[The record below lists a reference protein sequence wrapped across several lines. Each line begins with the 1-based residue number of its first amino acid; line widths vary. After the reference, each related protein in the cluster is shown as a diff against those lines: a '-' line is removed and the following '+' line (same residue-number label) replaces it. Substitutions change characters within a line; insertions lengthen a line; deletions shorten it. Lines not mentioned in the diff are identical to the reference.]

1 MEAPVPVVGQ
11 KHYFRRDK
19 PGRTLIKNIPMRPLP
34 RLLLAS
40 LTLHLAAAEVPT
52 TGATIARVTVYA
64 DRAEVVRRFAT
75 TLPAGEHALVFDALP
90 GDTDL
95 SSVRVTGQGSFS
107 LVDIR
112 AETIQ
117 TLEVPDEQ
125 VRKLTADLK
134 AEQVKLQE
142 VTQAQA
148 RNAQRRASLD
158 KVLGRLT
165 AVGKESANPDLDPA
179 KWAGYLAYHVE
190 SLAKLDQETLELKG
204 RDDALRAE
212 IGKLERELNQLTG
225 NRTKSR
231 NLARVKVEVK
241 QAGPQEFELSY
252 VVAGPS
258 WSPHYDVRADTI
270 AKKLTVAYQA
280 QVRQRTGEDW
290 RGVSLRLSTAQPGV
304 GGREPELSPW
314 ALYKAEPVILTGAI
328 AAGSADGT
336 GAKLGD
342 TGFLRRE
349 VEARRKSEVL
359 DEVSAGK
366 GFAAAPAAPA
376 MTVATATVQAGA
388 TAALFQVPRAY
399 DIPSDPKSVKV
410 ALTEQTFFASFR
422 HSCVPKLS
430 PNVYLKAQTV
440 NASDYPFLPGPTAIF
455 LDGAYVA
462 AASMDLVP
470 AGQEFTTFLGV
481 DQSVKVER
489 RVLAR
494 REEVNG
500 VFGKKT
506 HRTVH
511 DQLFKVTNGKRAEI
525 DLAVADQLPMSNHDA
540 IKVVLEEP
548 RYEKDTDAL
557 KLTEQKFLEWRLR
570 LGAGD
575 KLDVPFRFAVERP
588 EDVVVVGQ

>member
-1 MEAPVPVVGQ
+1 
-11 KHYFRRDK
+11 
-19 PGRTLIKNIPMRPLP
+19 MRPLP

-40 LTLHLAAAEVPT
+40 LTLNLAAAEVPT
-52 TGATIARVTVYA
+52 TGAKIARVTVYA

-90 GDTDL
+90 GETDL
-95 SSVRVTGQGSFS
+95 SSVRVNGQGSFS

-117 TLEVPDEQ
+117 TLEVTDTQ
-125 VRKLTADLK
+125 VRELSAKLKT
-134 AEQVKLQE
+134 EQVKLQE
-142 VTQAQA
+142 VTQAQT

-179 KWAGYLAYHVE
+179 KWAGYLSYHVD
-190 SLAKLDQETLELKG
+190 SLAKLDQETLDLKG

-212 IGKLERELNQLTG
+212 INRLERELNQLNG

-231 NLARVKVEVK
+231 NVARVKIEVT

-258 WSPHYDVRADTI
+258 WSPRYDVRADTV

-290 RGVSLRLSTAQPGV
+290 QGVSLRLSTAQPGV
-304 GGREPELSPW
+304 AGREPELTPW
-314 ALYKAEPVILTGAI
+314 ALYKAEPVVPTGAVLMDEGGL
-328 AAGSADGT
+328 AAAKPQSATTMRRGL
-336 GAKLGD
+336 AKQEEQKAGLN
-342 TGFLRRE
+342 F
-349 VEARRKSEVL
+349 
-359 DEVSAGK
+359 VSPP
-366 GFAAAPAAPA
+366 APAAAA
-376 MTVATATVQAGA
+376 MEISSATVQAGA

-430 PNVYLKAQTV
+430 PNVYLKAQAV
-440 NASDYPFLPGPTAIF
+440 NASDYPFLPGPTAVF

-470 AGQEFTTFLGV
+470 AGQEFVTFLGV
-481 DQSVKVER
+481 DQAVKVER

-494 REEVNG
+494 REEVTG

-511 DQLFKVTNGKRAEI
+511 DQLFKVTNGKRADI
-525 DLAVADQLPMSNHDA
+525 DLTVGDQLPLSNHDA

-557 KLTEQKFLEWRLR
+557 KLNEQKFLEWRLR

-575 KLDVPFRFAVERP
+575 KLDLPFRFAVERP
-588 EDVVVVGQ
+588 EDVIVVGQ

>member
-1 MEAPVPVVGQ
+1 
-11 KHYFRRDK
+11 
-19 PGRTLIKNIPMRPLP
+19 MRSLP
-34 RLLLAS
+34 CLLLAS
-40 LTLHLAAAEVPT
+40 LTLNLVAAEVPT
-52 TGATIARVTVYA
+52 TGAKIARVTVYA

-90 GDTDL
+90 GETDL

-107 LVDIR
+107 LIDIR

-117 TLEVPDEQ
+117 TLEVTDTQ
-125 VRKLTADLK
+125 VRELSTKLK

-142 VTQAQA
+142 VTQAQT

-179 KWAGYLAYHVE
+179 KWAGYLTYHVE
-190 SLAKLDQETLELKG
+190 SLAKLDQETLGLKG

-212 IGKLERELNQLTG
+212 INRLERELIQLNG
-225 NRTKSR
+225 NRTKVR
-231 NLARVKVEVK
+231 NVARVKIEVT
-241 QAGPQEFELSY
+241 QAGPQEFELTY

-258 WSPHYDVRADTI
+258 WSPHYDVRADTV

-290 RGVSLRLSTAQPGV
+290 LGVSLRLSTAQPGV
-304 GGREPELSPW
+304 GGREPELAPW
-314 ALYKAEPVILTGAI
+314 ALYKAEPVVPTGA
-328 AAGSADGT
+328 A
-336 GAKLGD
+336 
-342 TGFLRRE
+342 
-349 VEARRKSEVL
+349 VL
-359 DEVSAGK
+359 MEESGL
-366 GFAAAPAAPA
+366 AAAAKPTAASATRRSLAKQAAQTADAGIASPPAPA
-376 MTVATATVQAGA
+376 MEVASATVQAGA

-430 PNVYLKAQTV
+430 PNVYLKAQAV
-440 NASDYPFLPGPTAIF
+440 NASDYPFLPGPTAVF

-470 AGQEFTTFLGV
+470 AGQEFVTFLGV
-481 DQSVKVER
+481 DQTVKVER

-494 REEVNG
+494 REEVTG

-511 DQLFKVTNGKRAEI
+511 DLLFKVTNGKQADI
-525 DLAVADQLPMSNHDA
+525 DLAVGDQLPLSNHDA

-548 RYEKDTDAL
+548 RYEKDTEAL
-557 KLTEQKFLEWRLR
+557 KLNEQKFLEWRLR

-575 KLDVPFRFAVERP
+575 KLDLPFRFAVERP
-588 EDVVVVGQ
+588 EDVIVVGQ

>member
-1 MEAPVPVVGQ
+1 
-11 KHYFRRDK
+11 
-19 PGRTLIKNIPMRPLP
+19 MRSLP
-34 RLLLAS
+34 CLLLTS

-52 TGATIARVTVYA
+52 TGAKVARVTVYA

-90 GDTDL
+90 GETDL

-107 LVDIR
+107 LIDIR

-117 TLEVPDEQ
+117 ALEVTDTQ
-125 VRKLTADLK
+125 VRDLSAKLK

-142 VTQAQA
+142 VTQAQT
-148 RNAQRRASLD
+148 RNAQRRAALD

-179 KWAGYLAYHVE
+179 KWAGYLTYHVE
-190 SLAKLDQETLELKG
+190 SLAKLDQETLGLKG
-204 RDDALRAE
+204 RDDALRTE
-212 IGKLERELNQLTG
+212 INRLERELIQLNG
-225 NRTKSR
+225 NRTKFR
-231 NLARVKVEVK
+231 NVARVKIEVM
-241 QAGPQEFELSY
+241 QAGPQEFELTY

-258 WSPHYDVRADTI
+258 WSPHYDVRADTV

-290 RGVSLRLSTAQPGV
+290 LGVSLRLSTAQPGV
-304 GGREPELSPW
+304 GGREPELAPW
-314 ALYKAEPVILTGAI
+314 ALYKAEPVVPTGA
-328 AAGSADGT
+328 A
-336 GAKLGD
+336 
-342 TGFLRRE
+342 
-349 VEARRKSEVL
+349 VL
-359 DEVSAGK
+359 MDESGL
-366 GFAAAPAAPA
+366 AAAAKPTAATATRRSLAKQAAQTADADFASPPAPA
-376 MTVATATVQAGA
+376 TPAMEVASATVQAGA

-430 PNVYLKAQTV
+430 PNVYLKAQAV
-440 NASDYPFLPGPTAIF
+440 NASDYPFLPGPTAVF

-470 AGQEFTTFLGV
+470 AGQEFVTFLGV
-481 DQSVKVER
+481 DQTVKVER

-494 REEVNG
+494 REEVTG

-511 DQLFKVTNGKRAEI
+511 DLLFKVTNGKQADI
-525 DLAVADQLPMSNHDA
+525 DLAVGDQLPLSNHDA

-557 KLTEQKFLEWRLR
+557 KLNEQKFLEWRLR

-575 KLDVPFRFAVERP
+575 KLDLPFRFAVERP
-588 EDVVVVGQ
+588 EDVIVVGQ

>member
-1 MEAPVPVVGQ
+1 
-11 KHYFRRDK
+11 
-19 PGRTLIKNIPMRPLP
+19 MRSLP
-34 RLLLAS
+34 CLLLAS
-40 LTLHLAAAEVPT
+40 LTLNLAAAEVPT
-52 TGATIARVTVYA
+52 TGAKIARVTVYA

-90 GDTDL
+90 GETDL

-117 TLEVPDEQ
+117 TLEVTDTQ
-125 VRKLTADLK
+125 VRELSAKLK

-142 VTQAQA
+142 VTQAQT

-179 KWAGYLAYHVE
+179 KWAGYLTYHVE
-190 SLAKLDQETLELKG
+190 SLAKLDQETLGLKG

-212 IGKLERELNQLTG
+212 INRLERELIQLNG
-225 NRTKSR
+225 NRTKYR
-231 NLARVKVEVK
+231 NVARVKIEVT
-241 QAGPQEFELSY
+241 QAGPQEFELTY

-258 WSPHYDVRADTI
+258 WSPHYDVRADTV

-290 RGVSLRLSTAQPGV
+290 LGVSLRLSTAQPGV
-304 GGREPELSPW
+304 GGREPELAPW
-314 ALYKAEPVILTGAI
+314 ALYKAEPVVATGA
-328 AAGSADGT
+328 
-336 GAKLGD
+336 
-342 TGFLRRE
+342 
-349 VEARRKSEVL
+349 VVL
-359 DEVSAGK
+359 MDESGL
-366 GFAAAPAAPA
+366 AAAAKPTAATATRRSLAKQAAQTADAGIASPPAPA
-376 MTVATATVQAGA
+376 MEVASATVQAGA

-430 PNVYLKAQTV
+430 PNVYLKAQAV
-440 NASDYPFLPGPTAIF
+440 NASDYPFLPGPTAVF

-470 AGQEFTTFLGV
+470 AGQEFVTFLGV
-481 DQSVKVER
+481 DQTVKVER

-494 REEVNG
+494 REEVTG

-511 DQLFKVTNGKRAEI
+511 DLLFKVTNGKQADI
-525 DLAVADQLPMSNHDA
+525 DLAVGDQLPLSNHDA

-548 RYEKDTDAL
+548 RYEKDTEAL
-557 KLTEQKFLEWRLR
+557 KLNEQKFLEWRLR

-575 KLDVPFRFAVERP
+575 KLDLPFRFAVERP
-588 EDVVVVGQ
+588 EDVIVVGQ

>member
-1 MEAPVPVVGQ
+1 
-11 KHYFRRDK
+11 
-19 PGRTLIKNIPMRPLP
+19 MRSLP
-34 RLLLAS
+34 CLLLAS
-40 LTLHLAAAEVPT
+40 LTLNLAAAEVPT
-52 TGATIARVTVYA
+52 TGAKIARVTVYA

-90 GDTDL
+90 GETDL

-117 TLEVPDEQ
+117 TLEVTDAQ
-125 VRKLTADLK
+125 VRELSAKLK

-142 VTQAQA
+142 VTQAQT

-179 KWAGYLAYHVE
+179 KWAGYLTYHVE
-190 SLAKLDQETLELKG
+190 SLAKLDQETLGLKG

-212 IGKLERELNQLTG
+212 INRLERELIQLNG
-225 NRTKSR
+225 NRTKYR
-231 NLARVKVEVK
+231 NVARVKIEVT
-241 QAGPQEFELSY
+241 QAGPQEFELTY

-258 WSPHYDVRADTI
+258 WSPHYDVRADTV

-290 RGVSLRLSTAQPGV
+290 LGVSLRLSTAQPGV
-304 GGREPELSPW
+304 GGREPELTPW
-314 ALYKAEPVILTGAI
+314 ALYKAEPVVPTGAVLMDEGGL
-328 AAGSADGT
+328 AAA
-336 GAKLGD
+336 AKP
-342 TGFLRRE
+342 TAATATRRGLAKQE
-349 VEARRKSEVL
+349 EQKAGVNF
-359 DEVSAGK
+359 VSPP
-366 GFAAAPAAPA
+366 APAAAA
-376 MTVATATVQAGA
+376 MEISSATVQAGA

-430 PNVYLKAQTV
+430 PNVYLKAQAV
-440 NASDYPFLPGPTAIF
+440 NASDYPFLPGPTAVF

-470 AGQEFTTFLGV
+470 AGQEFVTFLGV
-481 DQSVKVER
+481 DQTVKVER

-494 REEVNG
+494 REEVTG

-511 DQLFKVTNGKRAEI
+511 DLLFKVTNGKQADI
-525 DLAVADQLPMSNHDA
+525 DLAVGDQLPLSNHDA

-548 RYEKDTDAL
+548 RYEKDTEAL
-557 KLTEQKFLEWRLR
+557 KLNEQKFLEWRLR

-575 KLDVPFRFAVERP
+575 KLDLPFRFAVERP
-588 EDVVVVGQ
+588 EDVIVVGQ

>member
-1 MEAPVPVVGQ
+1 
-11 KHYFRRDK
+11 
-19 PGRTLIKNIPMRPLP
+19 MRSLP
-34 RLLLAS
+34 CLLLAS
-40 LTLHLAAAEVPT
+40 LTLNLMAAEVPT
-52 TGATIARVTVYA
+52 TGAKIARVTVYA

-90 GDTDL
+90 GETDL
-95 SSVRVTGQGSFS
+95 SSVRVNGQGSFS
-107 LVDIR
+107 LIDIR

-117 TLEVPDEQ
+117 TLEVTDTQ
-125 VRKLTADLK
+125 VRELSAKLK

-142 VTQAQA
+142 VTQAQT

-179 KWAGYLAYHVE
+179 KWAGYLTYHVE
-190 SLAKLDQETLELKG
+190 SLAKLDQETLGLKG
-204 RDDALRAE
+204 RDDALRTE
-212 IGKLERELNQLTG
+212 INRLERELIQLNG
-225 NRTKSR
+225 NRTKVR
-231 NLARVKVEVK
+231 NVARVKIEVT
-241 QAGPQEFELSY
+241 QAGPQEFELTY

-258 WSPHYDVRADTI
+258 WSPHYDVRADTV

-290 RGVSLRLSTAQPGV
+290 QGVSLRLSTAQPGV
-304 GGREPELSPW
+304 GGREPELAPW
-314 ALYKAEPVILTGAI
+314 ALYKAEPVVPTGAVLMDEGGL
-328 AAGSADGT
+328 AAAKPQSATTMRRGL
-336 GAKLGD
+336 AKQEEQKAGVN
-342 TGFLRRE
+342 F
-349 VEARRKSEVL
+349 
-359 DEVSAGK
+359 VSPP
-366 GFAAAPAAPA
+366 APAAAA
-376 MTVATATVQAGA
+376 MEISSATVQAGA

-430 PNVYLKAQTV
+430 PNVYLKAQAV
-440 NASDYPFLPGPTAIF
+440 NASDYPFLPGPTAVF

-470 AGQEFTTFLGV
+470 AGQEFVTFLGV
-481 DQSVKVER
+481 DQTVKVER

-494 REEVNG
+494 REEVTG

-511 DQLFKVTNGKRAEI
+511 DLLFKVTNGKQADI
-525 DLAVADQLPMSNHDA
+525 DLAVGDQLPLSNHDA

-548 RYEKDTDAL
+548 RYEKDTEAL
-557 KLTEQKFLEWRLR
+557 KLNEQKFLEWRLR

-575 KLDVPFRFAVERP
+575 KLDLPFRFAVERP
-588 EDVVVVGQ
+588 EDVIVVGQ

>member
-1 MEAPVPVVGQ
+1 
-11 KHYFRRDK
+11 
-19 PGRTLIKNIPMRPLP
+19 MRSLP
-34 RLLLAS
+34 CLLLTS
-40 LTLHLAAAEVPT
+40 LTLHLAAAEIPT
-52 TGATIARVTVYA
+52 TGAKVARVTVYA

-90 GDTDL
+90 GETDL

-107 LVDIR
+107 LIDIR

-117 TLEVPDEQ
+117 TLEVTDTQ
-125 VRKLTADLK
+125 VRDLSAKLK

-142 VTQAQA
+142 VTQAQT

-179 KWAGYLAYHVE
+179 KWAGYLTYHVE
-190 SLAKLDQETLELKG
+190 SLAKLDQETLGLKG
-204 RDDALRAE
+204 RDDALRTE
-212 IGKLERELNQLTG
+212 INRLERELIQLNG
-225 NRTKSR
+225 NRTKFR
-231 NLARVKVEVK
+231 NVARVKIEVM
-241 QAGPQEFELSY
+241 QAGPQEFELTY

-258 WSPHYDVRADTI
+258 WSPHYDVRADTV

-290 RGVSLRLSTAQPGV
+290 LGVSLRLSTAQPGV
-304 GGREPELSPW
+304 GGREPELAPW
-314 ALYKAEPVILTGAI
+314 ALYKAEPVVPTGAAVLMDESGL
-328 AAGSADGT
+328 AAAAKPTAATATRRSLAKQAAQTAD
-336 GAKLGD
+336 A
-342 TGFLRRE
+342 
-349 VEARRKSEVL
+349 
-359 DEVSAGK
+359 
-366 GFAAAPAAPA
+366 GFASPPAPATPA
-376 MTVATATVQAGA
+376 MEVASATVQAGA

-430 PNVYLKAQTV
+430 PNVYLKAQAV
-440 NASDYPFLPGPTAIF
+440 NASDYPFLPGPTAVF

-470 AGQEFTTFLGV
+470 AGQEFVTFLGV
-481 DQSVKVER
+481 DQTVKVER

-494 REEVNG
+494 REEVTG

-511 DQLFKVTNGKRAEI
+511 DLLFKVTNGKQADI
-525 DLAVADQLPMSNHDA
+525 DLAVGDQLPLSNHDA

-557 KLTEQKFLEWRLR
+557 KLSEQKFLEWRLR

-575 KLDVPFRFAVERP
+575 KLDLPFRFAVERP

>member
-1 MEAPVPVVGQ
+1 
-11 KHYFRRDK
+11 
-19 PGRTLIKNIPMRPLP
+19 MRSLP

-40 LTLHLAAAEVPT
+40 LTLHLAAAEIPT
-52 TGATIARVTVYA
+52 TGAKIARVTVYA

-107 LVDIR
+107 LIDIR

-117 TLEVPDEQ
+117 TLEVPDAQ
-125 VRKLTADLK
+125 VRKLSADLK

-142 VTQAQA
+142 VMQAQS

-179 KWAGYLAYHVE
+179 KWAGYLTYQVE
-190 SLAKLDQETLELKG
+190 SLAKLDQETLQLKG

-212 IGKLERELNQLTG
+212 IGKLERELNQLNG

-241 QAGPQEFELSY
+241 QAGPQEFELTY

-258 WSPHYDVRADTI
+258 WSPHYDVRADTV

-290 RGVSLRLSTAQPGV
+290 LGVSLRLSTAQPGV
-304 GGREPELSPW
+304 GGREPELAPW
-314 ALYKAEPVILTGAI
+314 ALYKAEPVVLTGGDNGLVLAGRLEADKPGDERRLRRGAV
-328 AAGSADGT
+328 AAKQKAEGLAV
-336 GAKLGD
+336 LGD
-342 TGFLRRE
+342 
-349 VEARRKSEVL
+349 L
-359 DEVSAGK
+359 DAVYASSAS
-366 GFAAAPAAPA
+366 APAAPA

-430 PNVYLKAQTV
+430 PNVYLKAQAV
-440 NASDYPFLPGPTAIF
+440 NASDYPFLPGPTAVF

-470 AGQEFTTFLGV
+470 AGQEFATFLGV

-494 REEVNG
+494 REEVSG

-511 DQLFKVTNGKRAEI
+511 DQLFKVTNGKQADI
-525 DLAVADQLPMSNHDA
+525 DLTVADQLPMSNQDA

-575 KLDVPFRFAVERP
+575 KLDIPFRFAVERP
-588 EDVVVVGQ
+588 EDVIVLGQ

>member
-1 MEAPVPVVGQ
+1 
-11 KHYFRRDK
+11 
-19 PGRTLIKNIPMRPLP
+19 MRPLP

-125 VRKLTADLK
+125 VRKLTAALK

-212 IGKLERELNQLTG
+212 IGRLERELNQLTG

-314 ALYKAEPVILTGAI
+314 ALYKAEPVTLTGAGTG
-328 AAGSADGT
+328 AGDTSVLLADGT
-336 GAKLGD
+336 AAKPGD
-342 TGFLRRE
+342 ARVLRRRL
-349 VEARRKSEVL
+349 EAKRGSEAPELVT
-359 DEVSAGK
+359 AGI
-366 GFAAAPAAPA
+366 GFGGATAAPA

-430 PNVYLKAQTV
+430 PNVYLKAQAV

-470 AGQEFTTFLGV
+470 AGQDFTTFLGV

-494 REEVNG
+494 REEVDG

-525 DLAVADQLPMSNHDA
+525 DLTVADQLPMSNHDA

>member
-1 MEAPVPVVGQ
+1 
-11 KHYFRRDK
+11 
-19 PGRTLIKNIPMRPLP
+19 MRSLP
-34 RLLLAS
+34 CLLLAS

-52 TGATIARVTVYA
+52 TGAKIARVTVYA

-90 GDTDL
+90 GETDL

-112 AETIQ
+112 AATIQ
-117 TLEVPDEQ
+117 TLEVTDTQ
-125 VRKLTADLK
+125 VRELSAKLK

-142 VTQAQA
+142 VTQAQT

-179 KWAGYLAYHVE
+179 KWAGYLTYHVE
-190 SLAKLDQETLELKG
+190 SLAKLDQETLGLKG

-212 IGKLERELNQLTG
+212 INRLERELIQLNG
-225 NRTKSR
+225 NRTKYR
-231 NLARVKVEVK
+231 NVARVKIEVT
-241 QAGPQEFELSY
+241 QAGPQEFELTY

-258 WSPHYDVRADTI
+258 WSPHYDVRADTV

-290 RGVSLRLSTAQPGV
+290 LGVSLRLSTAQPGV
-304 GGREPELSPW
+304 GGREPELAPW
-314 ALYKAEPVILTGAI
+314 ALYKAEPVVPTS
-328 AAGSADGT
+328 AA
-336 GAKLGD
+336 
-342 TGFLRRE
+342 
-349 VEARRKSEVL
+349 VL
-359 DEVSAGK
+359 MEESGL
-366 GFAAAPAAPA
+366 AAAAKPTAATATRRSLAKQAAQTADAGIASPPAPA
-376 MTVATATVQAGA
+376 TPAMEVASATVQAGA

-430 PNVYLKAQTV
+430 PNVYLKAQAV
-440 NASDYPFLPGPTAIF
+440 NASDYPFLPGPTAVF

-470 AGQEFTTFLGV
+470 AGQEFVTFLGV
-481 DQSVKVER
+481 DQTVKVER

-494 REEVNG
+494 REEVTG

-511 DQLFKVTNGKRAEI
+511 DLLFKVTNGKQADI
-525 DLAVADQLPMSNHDA
+525 DLAVGDQLPLSNHDA

-548 RYEKDTDAL
+548 RYEKDTEAL
-557 KLTEQKFLEWRLR
+557 KLNEQKFLEWRLR

-575 KLDVPFRFAVERP
+575 KLDLPFRFAVERP
-588 EDVVVVGQ
+588 EDVIVVGQ

>member
-1 MEAPVPVVGQ
+1 
-11 KHYFRRDK
+11 
-19 PGRTLIKNIPMRPLP
+19 MRPLP

-125 VRKLTADLK
+125 VRKLTAALK

-190 SLAKLDQETLELKG
+190 SLAKLDQETLQLKG

-314 ALYKAEPVILTGAI
+314 ALYKAEPVVPTGAAVLMDESGLT
-328 AAGSADGT
+328 AAAKPTAATATRRSLAKQAAQTAD
-336 GAKLGD
+336 A
-342 TGFLRRE
+342 
-349 VEARRKSEVL
+349 
-359 DEVSAGK
+359 
-366 GFAAAPAAPA
+366 GFASPPAPATPA
-376 MTVATATVQAGA
+376 MEVASATVQAGA

-430 PNVYLKAQTV
+430 PNVYLKAQAV
-440 NASDYPFLPGPTAIF
+440 NASDYPFLPGPTAVF

-470 AGQEFTTFLGV
+470 AGQEFVTFLGV
-481 DQSVKVER
+481 DQTVKVER

-494 REEVNG
+494 REEVTG

-511 DQLFKVTNGKRAEI
+511 DLLFKVTNGKQADI
-525 DLAVADQLPMSNHDA
+525 DLAVGDQLPLSNHDA

-557 KLTEQKFLEWRLR
+557 KLSEQKFLEWRLR

-575 KLDVPFRFAVERP
+575 KLDLPFRFAVERP
-588 EDVVVVGQ
+588 EDVIVVGQ

>member
-1 MEAPVPVVGQ
+1 
-11 KHYFRRDK
+11 
-19 PGRTLIKNIPMRPLP
+19 MRSLP
-34 RLLLAS
+34 CLLLAS
-40 LTLHLAAAEVPT
+40 LTLNLVAAEVPT
-52 TGATIARVTVYA
+52 TGAKIARVTVYA

-90 GDTDL
+90 GETDL

-107 LVDIR
+107 LIDIR

-117 TLEVPDEQ
+117 TLEVTDTQ
-125 VRKLTADLK
+125 VRELSTKLK

-142 VTQAQA
+142 VTQAQT

-179 KWAGYLAYHVE
+179 KWAGYLTYHVE
-190 SLAKLDQETLELKG
+190 SLAKLDQETLGLKG

-212 IGKLERELNQLTG
+212 INRLERELIQLNG
-225 NRTKSR
+225 NRTKYR
-231 NLARVKVEVK
+231 NVARVKIEVT
-241 QAGPQEFELSY
+241 QAGPQEFELTY

-258 WSPHYDVRADTI
+258 WSPHYDVRADTV

-290 RGVSLRLSTAQPGV
+290 LGVSLRLSTAQPGV
-304 GGREPELSPW
+304 GGREPELAPW
-314 ALYKAEPVILTGAI
+314 ALYKAEPVVPTGA
-328 AAGSADGT
+328 A
-336 GAKLGD
+336 
-342 TGFLRRE
+342 
-349 VEARRKSEVL
+349 VL
-359 DEVSAGK
+359 MEESGL
-366 GFAAAPAAPA
+366 AAAAKPTAASATRRSLAKQAAQTADAGIASTPAPA
-376 MTVATATVQAGA
+376 MEVTSATVQAGA

-430 PNVYLKAQTV
+430 PNVYLKAQAV
-440 NASDYPFLPGPTAIF
+440 NASDYPFLPGPTAVF

-470 AGQEFTTFLGV
+470 AGQEFVTFLGV
-481 DQSVKVER
+481 DQTVKVER

-494 REEVNG
+494 REEVTG

-511 DQLFKVTNGKRAEI
+511 DLLFKVTNGKQADI
-525 DLAVADQLPMSNHDA
+525 DLAVGDQLPLSNHDA

-548 RYEKDTDAL
+548 RYEKDTEAL
-557 KLTEQKFLEWRLR
+557 KLNEQKFLEWRLR

-575 KLDVPFRFAVERP
+575 KLDLPFRFAVERP
-588 EDVVVVGQ
+588 EDVIVVGQ